1 VKHLAV
7 AGVPLRGKPAEVVD
21 SRATADARTAS
32 TFDLQ
37 LLAGDRRSGSSQPGQ
52 RDLPDVLA
60 RITIIVLFTLMA
72 VRIGADFLATGR
84 LTGLLLLASESL
96 VVILTVFRRAPSVVD
111 RSLRARLLTAI
122 SMMGP
127 PLVRPAGVDALM
139 PEVVTVALSTAGLL
153 VCIGGK
159 MSLGRSFGLMP
170 ANRGIVSTG
179 LYRLVR
185 HPIYMGYLITHVGF
199 VVANPTV
206 WNLVALVAADIA
218 LLVRATREE
227 KTLAKDPTYRAY
239 QERVR
244 WRVVPGLF

>member
-1 VKHLAV
+1 
-7 AGVPLRGKPAEVVD
+7 
-21 SRATADARTAS
+21 
-32 TFDLQ
+32 
-37 LLAGDRRSGSSQPGQ
+37 
-52 RDLPDVLA
+52 
-60 RITIIVLFTLMA
+60 MA

-84 LTGLLLLASESL
+84 LTGLLLLASETL
-96 VVILTVFRRAPSVVD
+96 VVVFTVVRRAPSVVD

-127 PLVRPAGVDALM
+127 PLVRPATVTAMLSE
-139 PEVVTVALSTAGLL
+139 PVTVALSAAGLL
-153 VCIGGK
+153 VVIGGK

-199 VVANPTV
+199 LAANPTI
-206 WNLVALVAADIA
+206 WNALTLVGADIA
-218 LLVRATREE
+218 LMIRATCEE
-227 KTLAKDPTYRAY
+227 KTLAKDPAYRSY